1 MQLPTTKQRR
11 LGMKKLAELVKVEE
25 NNENCVL
32 LKVKPKSS
40 IELMKIG
47 FFNGNEQYFRVT
59 KSKRFAMHTLTVWR
73 KNENAWSISWGT
85 DIAHCAEILKNHN
98 CEQAI
103 NVDGG
108 ASGMMWYNGEY
119 LTRCANGVSSD
130 GRPVPNACVYRAAG
144 YDSDTPSS
152 DTQ

>member
-1 MQLPTTKQRR
+1 
-11 LGMKKLAELVKVEE
+11 MKRLAELVKVEE

-85 DIAHCAEILKNHN
+85 DIACVTEMQRKMCL
-98 CEQAI
+98 EV
-103 NVDGG
+103 VDCIVNDFGI
-108 ASGMMWYNGEY
+108 SI
-119 LTRCANGVSSD
+119 D
-130 GRPVPNACVYRAAG
+130 K
-144 YDSDTPSS
+144 
-152 DTQ
+152 Q

>member
-1 MQLPTTKQRR
+1 MLRIFYDFSSRPACNLPKVAYSMCVAESSNQPTKQRR

-32 LKVKPKSS
+32 LKVKPKSTL
-40 IELMKIG
+40 ELMKIG

-85 DIAHCAEILKNHN
+85 DIACVTEMQRKMCL
-98 CEQAI
+98 EV
-103 NVDGG
+103 VDCIVNDFGI
-108 ASGMMWYNGEY
+108 SI
-119 LTRCANGVSSD
+119 D
-130 GRPVPNACVYRAAG
+130 K
-144 YDSDTPSS
+144 
-152 DTQ
+152 Q